1 MTNKDIRTQFN
12 EQYKLTTDRIHS
24 LIAKDLGVNKL
35 YTQSNLWCEIID
47 IDLRHTATIIISS
60 STFTYQLEL
69 KGHEMIEYKF
79 GRSVNNAPDF
89 KRITKGD
96 IESHST
102 DFRGLVETTNSILK
116 SIISVKKQIL
126 QELINYQNHN
136 YQF

>member
-126 QELINYQNHN
+126 QELIKYQNHN

>member
-12 EQYKLTTDRIHS
+12 EQYKLTTDRIHN
-24 LIAKDLGVNKL
+24 LIAKDLGIKKL
-35 YTQSNLWCEIID
+35 YSQANLWCEVID

-60 STFTYQLEL
+60 STFTYTLTLSE
-69 KGHEMIEYKF
+69 HEMIEYKF

-102 DFRGLVETTNSILK
+102 DFRGLIETTNNLLK
-116 SIISVKKQIL
+116 SIISVKKEIL
-126 QELINYQNHN
+126 RELEHYQNYN

>member
-1 MTNKDIRTQFN
+1 MTNKDIRAHFN

-24 LIAKDLGVNKL
+24 LIAKDLGIKKL
-35 YTQSNLWCEIID
+35 YSQANLWCEVID
-47 IDLRHTATIIISS
+47 IDLKHTATIIISS

-69 KGHEMIEYKF
+69 SGHEMIEYKF

-102 DFRGLVETTNSILK
+102 DFRGLIETTNNLLK
-116 SIISVKKQIL
+116 SIISVKKEIL
-126 QELINYQNHN
+126 QEIEHFQNYN

>member
-1 MTNKDIRTQFN
+1 MFRN
-12 EQYKLTTDRIHS
+12 S
-24 LIAKDLGVNKL
+24 LIFV
-35 YTQSNLWCEIID
+35 SNSFPV
-47 IDLRHTATIIISS
+47 ISS

-69 KGHEMIEYKF
+69 KGHEMIEYNLYC
-79 GRSVNNAPDF
+79 SLNNAPDF
-89 KRITKGD
+89 KCITKGD

-126 QELINYQNHN
+126 QELINYQNYN

>member
-1 MTNKDIRTQFN
+1 MTNKDIRTHFN

-24 LIAKDLGVNKL
+24 LIAKDLGIKKL
-35 YTQSNLWCEIID
+35 YSQANLWCEVID
-47 IDLRHTATIIISS
+47 IDLKHTATIIISS
-60 STFTYQLEL
+60 STFTYKLNL
-69 KGHEMIEYKF
+69 SDHEMIEYKF

-102 DFRGLVETTNSILK
+102 DFRGLIETTNNLLK
-116 SIISVKKQIL
+116 SIISVKKEIL
-126 QELINYQNHN
+126 QEVEHYQNYN

>member
-1 MTNKDIRTQFN
+1 MTNKDIRAHFN

-24 LIAKDLGVNKL
+24 LIAKDLGIKKL
-35 YTQSNLWCEIID
+35 YSQANLWCEVID

-60 STFTYQLEL
+60 STFTYTLTLSE
-69 KGHEMIEYKF
+69 HEMIEYKF

-102 DFRGLVETTNSILK
+102 DFRGLIETTNNLLK
-116 SIISVKKQIL
+116 SIISVKKEIL
-126 QELINYQNHN
+126 QELEHYQNYN

>member
-1 MTNKDIRTQFN
+1 MTNKDIRAHFN
-12 EQYKLTTDRIHS
+12 EQYKLTTDKIHS
-24 LIAKDLGVNKL
+24 LIAKDLGIKKL
-35 YTQSNLWCEIID
+35 YSQANLWCEVID

-60 STFTYQLEL
+60 STFTYTLTLSE
-69 KGHEMIEYKF
+69 HEMIEYKF

-102 DFRGLVETTNSILK
+102 DFRGLIETTNNLLK
-116 SIISVKKQIL
+116 SIISVKKEIL
-126 QELINYQNHN
+126 QEIEHYQNYN

>member
-126 QELINYQNHN
+126 QESIKYQNHN

>member
-24 LIAKDLGVNKL
+24 LIAKDLGINKL
-35 YTQSNLWCEIID
+35 HTQSNLWCEVID
-47 IDLRHTATIIISS
+47 IDLKYTATIIISS
-60 STFTYQLEL
+60 STFTYQLNL
-69 KGHEMIEYKF
+69 NGHEMIEYKF
-79 GRSVNNAPDF
+79 SRSVNNAPDF

-102 DFRGLVETTNSILK
+102 DFRGLIETTNNLLK
-116 SIISVKKQIL
+116 SIISVKKEIL
-126 QELINYQNHN
+126 QEVEHYQNYN

>member
-12 EQYKLTTDRIHS
+12 QQYKLTTDRIHS

-35 YTQSNLWCEIID
+35 YTQYNLWCEIID

-69 KGHEMIEYKF
+69 SGHEMIEYKF
-79 GRSVNNAPDF
+79 GRSVNNSPDF

-102 DFRGLVETTNSILK
+102 DFRGLIETTNNLLK
-116 SIISVKKQIL
+116 SIISVKKEIL
-126 QELINYQNHN
+126 QEIEHYQNYN